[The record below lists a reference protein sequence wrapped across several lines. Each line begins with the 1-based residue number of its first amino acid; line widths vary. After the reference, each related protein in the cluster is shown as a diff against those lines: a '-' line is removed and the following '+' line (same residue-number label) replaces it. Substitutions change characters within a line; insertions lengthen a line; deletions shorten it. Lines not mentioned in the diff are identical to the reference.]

1 MITKNSIQH
10 LLNHEGLRITVA
22 DVTDAAKEAGNIH
35 NLSLFSEII
44 ISKILA
50 ATAALATDFKNHEGI
65 SLKWVTH
72 SPLGIIRADAY
83 EGHYVRGFI
92 ENPEAEAFDKY
103 DPAEEKRLV
112 CENAQLFVTRYSLLK
127 QPYISTVNAS
137 CNSISECLTSY
148 LNESDQT
155 DSYLDIQFQLGEDGK
170 LERVACFL
178 AQMTP
183 QANKKLYDDLFILNS
198 KGWKIFG
205 DKEDAS
211 SLSFLI
217 DKEGFLPIGESVI
230 KFQCTCNLDHIR
242 NSLLL
247 LPETER
253 NELLE
258 DEVTEV
264 CCHYCGKK
272 YNIPRSTLVKWFND
286 EKGEGIQ

>member
-1 MITKNSIQH
+1 
-10 LLNHEGLRITVA
+10 
-22 DVTDAAKEAGNIH
+22 
-35 NLSLFSEII
+35 
-44 ISKILA
+44 
-50 ATAALATDFKNHEGI
+50 
-65 SLKWVTH
+65 
-72 SPLGIIRADAY
+72 
-83 EGHYVRGFI
+83 
-92 ENPEAEAFDKY
+92 
-103 DPAEEKRLV
+103 
-112 CENAQLFVTRYSLLK
+112 
-127 QPYISTVNAS
+127 
-137 CNSISECLTSY
+137 
-148 LNESDQT
+148 
-155 DSYLDIQFQLGEDGK
+155 
-170 LERVACFL
+170 
-178 AQMTP
+178 MTP

>member
-22 DVTDAAKEAGNIH
+22 DVTDAAKEAGYIH

-44 ISKILA
+44 IGKILA

-112 CENAQLFVTRYSLLK
+112 CENAQLLVTRYSLLK

-137 CNSISECLTSY
+137 CNSISECL
-148 LNESDQT
+148 
-155 DSYLDIQFQLGEDGK
+155 
-170 LERVACFL
+170 
-178 AQMTP
+178 
-183 QANKKLYDDLFILNS
+183 
-198 KGWKIFG
+198 
-205 DKEDAS
+205 
-211 SLSFLI
+211 
-217 DKEGFLPIGESVI
+217 
-230 KFQCTCNLDHIR
+230 
-242 NSLLL
+242 LL
-247 LPETER
+247 T
-253 NELLE
+253 
-258 DEVTEV
+258 
-264 CCHYCGKK
+264 
-272 YNIPRSTLVKWFND
+272 
-286 EKGEGIQ
+286 